1 MYDLSTAPAS
11 SNTLPF
17 SNPLRWVCTYP
28 SWITVTFLSRML
40 LVTLAIC
47 LSTEGVTPWHDL
59 ADMHEQYPLRSL
71 DGSSNVGN
79 SSTSMHNGKF
89 PTCFVASTDAGSIDA
104 LPAWEDSRLDHCTN
118 FFTNSCFRSTICTAN
133 RSEVGSSF
141 RVIEDSSPSRLPA
154 ARRRS
159 ATRVA
164 LKDDMDCPHTALGVL
179 SRKP

>member
-1 MYDLSTAPAS
+1 
-11 SNTLPF
+11 
-17 SNPLRWVCTYP
+17 
-28 SWITVTFLSRML
+28 ML
-40 LVTLAIC
+40 FATLAIY

-79 SSTSMHNGKF
+79 SSTSMRNGKF
-89 PTCFVASTDAGSIDA
+89 PTRFVASTDAGSIDA
-104 LPAWEDSRLDHCTN
+104 LPAWGDSRLDHCTN
-118 FFTNSCFRSTICTAN
+118 FSTNSCFRPTIFTAS
-133 RSEVGSSF
+133 RSDSGSSL
-141 RVIEDSSPSRLPA
+141 RVIEDSSPSRLPV

-164 LKDDMDCPHTALGVL
+164 SKDDTYCPHIALGEP